1 MRLFWI
7 FKGIRAAAIIMGKVP
22 VILEDGKVTVEEIV
36 DLLAEVLEVFDLPMS
51 FALPEEIKDQVI
63 AVKATD

>member
-22 VILEDGKVTVEEIV
+22 VILEDGKVTVDEV
-36 DLLAEVLEVFDLPMS
+36 VGLLAEVLEVFDLPME
-51 FALPEEIKDQVI
+51 FGLPEDIKDQVI
-63 AVKATD
+63 AVRATD